1 MGMVKVEFNFKKK
14 FGQNF
19 LKDSRIVDAI
29 VQKSDIDENTLV
41 IEVGPGA
48 GALTTELAK
57 RAGKVICFEVDESLK
72 EILDKNL
79 SFFDNVEVIYG
90 DFLEADVNEVL
101 KKYEFSKKIMVANL
115 PYYITTPIVTKII
128 DDSVDVSRL
137 VIMVQKEVAD
147 RFSAKTGSR
156 DYNSLTV
163 FLNYYFDIKKIINV
177 PRNCFYPV
185 PNVDSAVVSM
195 NRKDGLELK
204 NRDLFFKLVRDS
216 FKYKRKTLRNN
227 LKGYDL
233 DLIEKILKTY
243 GYDLTVRAENLD
255 INIFVDIANRMS

>member
-1 MGMVKVEFNFKKK
+1 MDFNFKKK

-19 LKDSRIVDAI
+19 LKDSRIVNAI
-29 VQKSDIDENTLV
+29 VEKAEIDEDTLV

-48 GALTTELAK
+48 GALTSELAK
-57 RAGKVICFEVDESLK
+57 KAGKVISFEIDESLK
-72 EILDKNL
+72 EILAKNL
-79 SFFDNVEVIYG
+79 SEFGNVEVIYG
-90 DFLEADVNEVL
+90 DFLEANVNEII
-101 KKYEFSKKIMVANL
+101 KKYNYSKKIMVANL

-128 DDSVDVSRL
+128 DDCVDVSRL
-137 VIMVQKEVAD
+137 IIMVQKEVAE
-147 RFSAKTGSR
+147 RFSAKAGTR

-195 NRKDGLELK
+195 NRKNGLELK
-204 NRDLFFKLVRDS
+204 NREFFFKLVRDS
-216 FKYKRKTLRNN
+216 FKFKRKTLRNN

-233 DLIEKILKTY
+233 DLIEKILNTY
-243 GYDLTVRAENLD
+243 GYDLSVRAENLD
-255 INIFVDIANRMS
+255 INIFVDIANRMG

>member
-1 MGMVKVEFNFKKK
+1 VDFNFKKK

-19 LKDSRIVDAI
+19 LKDSRIVNAI
-29 VQKSDIDENTLV
+29 VEKAEIDEDTLV

-48 GALTTELAK
+48 GALTSELAK
-57 RAGKVICFEVDESLK
+57 KAGKVISFEIDESLK
-72 EILDKNL
+72 EILAKNL
-79 SFFDNVEVIYG
+79 SEFGNVEVIYG
-90 DFLEADVNEVL
+90 DFLEANVNEII
-101 KKYEFSKKIMVANL
+101 KKYNYSKKIMVANL

-128 DDSVDVSRL
+128 DDCVDVSRL
-137 VIMVQKEVAD
+137 IIMVQKEVAE
-147 RFSAKTGSR
+147 RFSAKSGTR

-195 NRKDGLELK
+195 NRKSGLELK
-204 NRDLFFKLVRDS
+204 NREFFFKLVRDS
-216 FKYKRKTLRNN
+216 FKFRRRTLRNN

-233 DLIEKILKTY
+233 DLIEKILNTY
-243 GYDLTVRAENLD
+243 GYDLSVRAENLD
-255 INIFVDIANRMS
+255 INIFVDIANRMG

>member
-1 MGMVKVEFNFKKK
+1 MDFNFKKK

-19 LKDSRIVDAI
+19 LKDSRIVNAI
-29 VQKSDIDENTLV
+29 VEKAEIDEDTLV

-48 GALTTELAK
+48 GALTSELAK
-57 RAGKVICFEVDESLK
+57 KAGKVISFEIDESLK
-72 EILDKNL
+72 EILAKNL
-79 SFFDNVEVIYG
+79 SEFGNVEVIYG
-90 DFLEADVNEVL
+90 DFLEANVNEII
-101 KKYEFSKKIMVANL
+101 KKYNYSKKIMVANL

-128 DDSVDVSRL
+128 DDCVDVSRL
-137 VIMVQKEVAD
+137 IIMVQKEVAE
-147 RFSAKTGSR
+147 RFSAKAGTR

-195 NRKDGLELK
+195 NRKSGLELK
-204 NRDLFFKLVRDS
+204 NREFFFKLVRDS
-216 FKYKRKTLRNN
+216 FKFKRKTLRNN

-233 DLIEKILKTY
+233 DLIEKILNTY
-243 GYDLTVRAENLD
+243 GYDLSVRAENLD
-255 INIFVDIANRMS
+255 INIFVDIANRMG

>member
-1 MGMVKVEFNFKKK
+1 VDFNFKKK

-19 LKDSRIVDAI
+19 LKDSRTVNAI
-29 VQKSDIDENTLV
+29 VEKAEIDEDTLV

-48 GALTTELAK
+48 GALTSELAK
-57 RAGKVICFEVDESLK
+57 KAGKIISFEIDESLK
-72 EILDKNL
+72 EILAKNL
-79 SFFDNVEVIYG
+79 SEFGNVEVIYG
-90 DFLEADVNEVL
+90 DFLEANVNEII
-101 KKYEFSKKIMVANL
+101 KKYNYSKKIMVANL

-128 DDSVDVSRL
+128 DDCVDVSRL
-137 VIMVQKEVAD
+137 IIMVQKEVAE
-147 RFSAKTGSR
+147 RFSAKAGTR

-195 NRKDGLELK
+195 NRKNGLELK
-204 NRDLFFKLVRDS
+204 NREFFFKLVRDS
-216 FKYKRKTLRNN
+216 FKFKRKTLRNN

-233 DLIEKILKTY
+233 DLIEKILNTY
-243 GYDLTVRAENLD
+243 GYDLSVRAENLD
-255 INIFVDIANRMS
+255 INIFVDIANRMG

>member
-1 MGMVKVEFNFKKK
+1 VDFNFKKK

-19 LKDSRIVDAI
+19 LKDSRIVNAI
-29 VQKSDIDENTLV
+29 VEKAEIDEDTLV

-48 GALTTELAK
+48 GALTSELAK
-57 RAGKVICFEVDESLK
+57 KAGKIISFEIDESLK
-72 EILDKNL
+72 EILAKNL
-79 SFFDNVEVIYG
+79 SEFGNVEVIYG
-90 DFLEADVNEVL
+90 DFLEANVNEII
-101 KKYEFSKKIMVANL
+101 KKYNYSKKIMVANL

-128 DDSVDVSRL
+128 DDCVDVSRL
-137 VIMVQKEVAD
+137 IIMVQKEVAE
-147 RFSAKTGSR
+147 RFSAKSGTR

-195 NRKDGLELK
+195 NRKNGLELK
-204 NRDLFFKLVRDS
+204 NREFFFKLVRDS
-216 FKYKRKTLRNN
+216 FKFKRKTLRNN

-233 DLIEKILKTY
+233 DLIEKILNTY
-243 GYDLTVRAENLD
+243 GYDLSVRAENLD
-255 INIFVDIANRMS
+255 INIFVDIANRMG

>member
-1 MGMVKVEFNFKKK
+1 MDFNFKKK

-19 LKDSRIVDAI
+19 LKDSRIVNAI
-29 VQKSDIDENTLV
+29 VEKAEIDEDTLV

-48 GALTTELAK
+48 GALTSELAK
-57 RAGKVICFEVDESLK
+57 KAGKVISFEIDESLK
-72 EILDKNL
+72 EILAKNL
-79 SFFDNVEVIYG
+79 SEFGNVEVIYG
-90 DFLEADVNEVL
+90 DFLEANVNEII
-101 KKYEFSKKIMVANL
+101 KKYNYSKKIMVANL

-128 DDSVDVSRL
+128 DDCVDVSRL
-137 VIMVQKEVAD
+137 IIMVQKEVAE
-147 RFSAKTGSR
+147 RFSAKSGTR

-195 NRKDGLELK
+195 NRKSGLELK
-204 NRDLFFKLVRDS
+204 NREFFFKLVRDS
-216 FKYKRKTLRNN
+216 FKFKRKTLRNN

-233 DLIEKILKTY
+233 DLIEKILNTY
-243 GYDLTVRAENLD
+243 GYDLSVRAENLD
-255 INIFVDIANRMS
+255 INIFVDIANRMG

>member
-1 MGMVKVEFNFKKK
+1 MDFNFKKK

-19 LKDSRIVDAI
+19 LKDSRIVNAI
-29 VQKSDIDENTLV
+29 VEKAEIDEDTLV

-48 GALTTELAK
+48 GALTSELAK
-57 RAGKVICFEVDESLK
+57 KAGKIISFEIDESLK
-72 EILDKNL
+72 EILAKNL
-79 SFFDNVEVIYG
+79 SEFGNVEVIYG
-90 DFLEADVNEVL
+90 DFLEANVNEII
-101 KKYEFSKKIMVANL
+101 KKYNYSKKIMVANL

-128 DDSVDVSRL
+128 DDCVDVSRL
-137 VIMVQKEVAD
+137 IIMVQKEVAE
-147 RFSAKTGSR
+147 RFSAKAGTR

-195 NRKDGLELK
+195 NRKSGLELK
-204 NRDLFFKLVRDS
+204 NREFFFKLVRDS
-216 FKYKRKTLRNN
+216 FKFKRKTLRNN

-233 DLIEKILKTY
+233 DLIEKILNTY
-243 GYDLTVRAENLD
+243 GYDLSVRAENLD
-255 INIFVDIANRMS
+255 INIFVDIANRMG